1 MGKPIKVLL
10 TKVGLDGHNWGVLA
24 VASALRDAGMEVIY
38 LGRHRT
44 PEEVAAAAIQEDVD
58 IVGLSSLADAH
69 RVLAPR
75 VVSLLR
81 EKGADTPVIL
91 GGFIQP
97 EDVPELKSK
106 GIAEVFG
113 IHSRFDAIIK
123 YIEGSAKSKGDAH
136 GS

>member
-44 PEEVAAAAIQEDVD
+44 PEEVAAVAIQEDVD
-58 IVGLSSLADAH
+58 IVGLSSLADGH

-81 EKGADTPVIL
+81 EKGSDIPVIL

-106 GIAEVFG
+106 GVAEIFG
-113 IHSRFDAIIK
+113 IHSKFGNIVA
-123 YIEGSAKSKGDAH
+123 YIRSNVESRRAQTAP
-136 GS
+136 